1 MSRFRRFAH
10 GMLSSYVLLVA
21 TALYSIGSVPLALH
35 FLNNSQ
41 FGLWV
46 VMGTLSTYLAL
57 IDLGMTS
64 AGCRL
69 FIDHKSNRDQS
80 EYGGLIK
87 SCLAISAVQGLLIVL
102 IGFYLGPSLAG
113 LLAIPAALSGEF
125 IQLFNLQSGIIAI
138 SCMARIFML
147 LLLSHQRVYLVNY
160 AGVIGLVVNFLSQW
174 LFFYL
179 GFGLLS
185 LSLGA
190 LTAALCVIPI
200 QFWNCI
206 SVGVFPSAGHWG
218 KIRWRHFRELFS
230 LGRDLFLVSLGMQI
244 VMASQSIVIARFMGL
259 DAAAMW
265 GIGLRVFQLLTQA
278 LGRITDIT
286 EPVFAEMISLG
297 EMSWLKDRYANLAM
311 VTFSLAAWLA
321 FSFAG
326 GNSLFTS
333 IWTNGKIYWPAEYDL
348 LLGAW
353 MILLCITGRHSKLIA
368 VTKKIGFLRYIY
380 FIEGAAFVLSSVF
393 LIKRWGI
400 PGMLCCSIICGVLFS
415 GSYLVWRVSTY
426 FDLPLR
432 IVAFE
437 WFKNMFLFILLFA
450 PLLGFVW
457 FCFSSLNDSTRLT
470 INILFSCLVGGIL
483 FLRFGVP
490 SKILGEILDHIPR
503 PVAQFLCRYRP
514 MDVNKF

>member
-10 GMLSSYVLLVA
+10 GMLSSYILLAA

-35 FLNNSQ
+35 FLNNAQ

-46 VMGTLSTYLAL
+46 VMGTLSTYLL
-57 IDLGMTS
+57 LFDFGMTN
-64 AGCRL
+64 AACRL
-69 FIDHKSNRDQS
+69 FIDHKTNHDRS

-87 SCLAISAVQGLLIVL
+87 SCLAVSTVQGLLIVL
-102 IGFYLGPSLAG
+102 TGFFLGPLLTG
-113 LLAIPAALSGEF
+113 LLAIPSELSNNF
-125 IQLFNLQSGIIAI
+125 INLFNLQCAI
-138 SCMARIFML
+138 VAMSCMTRIFML
-147 LLLSHQRVYLVNY
+147 LLLAHQRVDLINY
-160 AGVIGLVVNFLSQW
+160 SGVIGLLVNFLSQG

-179 GFGLLS
+179 GFGLIS
-185 LSLGA
+185 LSLGT
-190 LTAALCVIPI
+190 LAATLCVIPI

-230 LGRDLFLVSLGMQI
+230 LGRDLFLVSLGMQV
-244 VMASQSIVIARFMGL
+244 VMASQSIIIARFMGL

-326 GNSLFTS
+326 GNSLFIS

-353 MILLCITGRHSKLIA
+353 MILLCITGRHSKLIS

-432 IVAFE
+432 TVAFE

-450 PLLGFVW
+450 PLLGFIW

-470 INILFSCLVGGIL
+470 INILFAGLVGGML
-483 FLRFGVP
+483 FLKFGIPCAVRNEFLNRIP
-490 SKILGEILDHIPR
+490 HPIAYVLRKI
-503 PVAQFLCRYRP
+503 
-514 MDVNKF
+514 

>member
-1 MSRFRRFAH
+1 MSRFKRFAH
-10 GMLSSYVLLVA
+10 GMLSSYVLLAA

-35 FLNNSQ
+35 FLNKSQ

-46 VMGTLSTYLAL
+46 VMGTLSTYLTL

-69 FIDHKSNRDQS
+69 FVDHKSSKDRS

-87 SCLAISAVQGLLIVL
+87 SCLAVSAVQGFLIVL
-102 IGFYLGPSLAG
+102 IGFFLGPYLAV
-113 LLAIPAALSGEF
+113 LLIIPTELCGDF

-138 SCMARIFML
+138 GCMARIFML

-160 AGVIGLVVNFLSQW
+160 AGLIGLIVNFLSQW
-174 LFFYL
+174 LFFYH
-179 GFGLLS
+179 GFGVLS
-185 LSLGA
+185 LSLGTLA
-190 LTAALCVIPI
+190 AALFVIPI

-206 SVGVFPSAGHWG
+206 GVGVFPSAGHWG
-218 KIRWRHFRELFS
+218 KMSWRHFRELFS
-230 LGRDLFLVSLGMQI
+230 LGRDLFLVSLGMQV
-244 VMASQSIVIARFMGL
+244 VMASQSIIIARFMGL

-297 EMSWLKDRYANLAM
+297 EMSWLKDRYANLAI

-321 FSFAG
+321 FSFAS
-326 GNSLFTS
+326 GNSLFIS
-333 IWTNGKIYWPAEYDL
+333 IWTNGKIYWPTGYDL

-353 MILLCITGRHSKLIA
+353 MVLLCITGRHSKLIA
-368 VTKKIGFLRYIY
+368 VTKNIGFLRYIY

-393 LIKRWGI
+393 AVKRWGI
-400 PGMLCCSIICGVLFS
+400 SGMLGCSIMCGLLFS

-432 IVAFE
+432 IITFE
-437 WFKNMFLFILLFA
+437 WFKNMFLFSLLFA
-450 PLLGFVW
+450 PLLCFVW
-457 FCFSSLNDSTRLT
+457 FCFSSLNDSSRLT
-470 INILFSCLVGGIL
+470 INILFSGLVGGIL
-483 FLRFGVP
+483 FLRFGMP
-490 SKILGEILDHIPR
+490 SKIRNEILDQIPR
-503 PVAQFLCRYRP
+503 PLAQFLRKYGMRWA
-514 MDVNKF
+514 